1 MMKKIFTAILMG
13 AVSMGLLSGC
23 AFCRKPQLDSCVP
36 PQADHTFSQTIAP
49 SPVTIAQPIVL
60 PSGDVFRPV
69 FRADAK
75 RVIATGIG
83 DSPEEARNNSVV
95 NFIKDNKCDHIVAA
109 SFTYEETIH
118 PSWKFWKFFRSN
130 SYAVKLTG
138 IPVRMDSLIREKAPK
153 TAEFNAPLPT
163 VKLD

>member
-36 PQADHTFSQTIAP
+36 PQADHGYSQTIAP
-49 SPVTIAQPIVL
+49 SPVTVAQPIVL

-75 RVIATGIG
+75 RVTATGIG
-83 DSPEEARNNSVV
+83 DSPEEARNNAVV
-95 NFIKDNKCDHIVAA
+95 NFTAA
-109 SFTYEETIH
+109 SYLSGYCQIEVYE
-118 PSWKFWKFFRSN
+118 
-130 SYAVKLTG
+130 G
-138 IPVRMDSLIREKAPK
+138 IGIILWQMKNHVELLYSHMKMVSG
-153 TAEFNAPLPT
+153 NM
-163 VKLD
+163 

>member
-13 AVSMGLLSGC
+13 VVSMGLLSGC

-36 PQADHTFSQTIAP
+36 PQADHSFSQTITP
-49 SPVTIAQPIVL
+49 SPVTVAQPIVL
-60 PSGDVFRPV
+60 PSGDIFRPV

-75 RVIATGIG
+75 RVTATGIG
-83 DSPEEARNNSVV
+83 ECKDDARDNAVV
-95 NFIKDNKCDHIVAA
+95 NFINDNKCDHIVAA

-118 PSWKFWKFFRSN
+118 PSWKFWKFFRSK
-130 SYAVKLTG
+130 SYVVKLTG
-138 IPVRMDSLIREKAPK
+138 IPVIMDSLIREKAPK
-153 TAEFNAPLPT
+153 TAEFNVPLPT